1 MLEALPSYTRVGKPA
16 PNSSHFWVSGI
27 IMEASRSLS
36 CKEDIVVEVHQ
47 KTTILS
53 RISCKGVVMEV
64 RFKWFSEIQMGD
76 GHSFSGGNIS
86 L

>member
-1 MLEALPSYTRVGKPA
+1 MHYSLTQINSFTNNQLQCMLEALPSYTRVGKPA
-16 PNSSHFWVSGI
+16 PNSSHFPGKPGI

-53 RISCKGVVMEV
+53 RISCQICKGLAV
-64 RFKWFSEIQMGD
+64 F
-76 GHSFSGGNIS
+76 
-86 L
+86 